1 MKKTTYKG
9 KKIDQE
15 KENLRKQIQQTKMT
29 KQKIEDLKRQQ
40 QLRRDL
46 EWDR

>member
-1 MKKTTYKG
+1 MKNKTYKV
-9 KKIDQE
+9 KEIEQE
-15 KENLRKQIQQTKMT
+15 KENLRKQIEQTKMT

-40 QLRRDL
+40 RLRRDL